1 MKNHNFAS
9 KIITFFVVMI
19 SFAIL
24 SSSQAFADDSD
35 LKCYLDG
42 KQLHFNVSPI
52 LKDGVTYVPMRSI
65 FEALGATIKWDN
77 HAKSVSAVKG
87 DINIFYLVKEGRV
100 IVNAKEN
107 EHVLKGINFQNNTLV
122 PLRFISEVLGSSVTW
137 DEGAKSIYITSP
149 VAEEKLIAPV
159 NRTISVGSQEQSKS
173 LSDER
178 NRFVINVK
186 HYGIKNNQL
195 YSLLEFSNMDN
206 KDISINFKPGD
217 QKIIKTFSKE
227 KDPMPTLKIENCTE
241 VTHKVVIDNIGGNIY
256 KIPEFSVNQA
266 CVSSNQ
272 SQQDALDVWRNN
284 NSGLSELGSNLV
296 SVRKYIQDQ
305 TGGLQNFVIPANKAE
320 QLILVAPVGGKDRLV
335 VEGSYFVGGLSN
347 KTIEFQLDY
356 EVVSELDLGI
366 YSYIYTEPVY

>member
-9 KIITFFVVMI
+9 KMITFFMVMI
-19 SFAIL
+19 SFAVL
-24 SSSQAFADDSD
+24 FSSQALADDSD

-42 KQLHFNVSPI
+42 KQIHFNVSPI

>member
-19 SFAIL
+19 SFAVL
-24 SSSQAFADDSD
+24 FSSQAFADDSD

-107 EHVLKGINFQNNTLV
+107 EHVLKGINFQNYTLV

>member
-19 SFAIL
+19 SFAVL
-24 SSSQAFADDSD
+24 FSSQAFADDSD

-241 VTHKVVIDNIGGNIY
+241 VTHKVVIDNMGGNIY

>member
-9 KIITFFVVMI
+9 KVITFFVVMI
-19 SFAIL
+19 SFAVL
-24 SSSQAFADDSD
+24 FSSQAFADDSD

>member
-19 SFAIL
+19 SFAVL
-24 SSSQAFADDSD
+24 FSSQAFADDSD

-305 TGGLQNFVIPANKAE
+305 TGGLQNFMIPANKAE

>member
-9 KIITFFVVMI
+9 KMITFFMVMI
-19 SFAIL
+19 SFAVL
-24 SSSQAFADDSD
+24 FSSQALADDSD

-52 LKDGVTYVPMRSI
+52 LKDGVTYVPMRAI

-87 DINIFYLVKEGRV
+87 DINIFYLVREGRV
-100 IVNAKEN
+100 IVNAKEH
-107 EHVLKGINFQNNTLV
+107 EQVLKGINFQNNTLV

-206 KDISINFKPGD
+206 KDISISFKSGD

-241 VTHKVVIDNIGGNIY
+241 VTHKVVIDNMGGNIY

-272 SQQDALDVWRNN
+272 SQQDALDEWRNN

-347 KTIEFQLDY
+347 KIIEFQLAY

>member
-9 KIITFFVVMI
+9 KMITFFMVMI
-19 SFAIL
+19 SFAVL
-24 SSSQAFADDSD
+24 FSSQALADDSD

-52 LKDGVTYVPMRSI
+52 LKDGVTYVPMRAI

-100 IVNAKEN
+100 IVNAKEH
-107 EHVLKGINFQNNTLV
+107 EQVLKGINFQNNTLV

-206 KDISINFKPGD
+206 KDISISFKSGD

-241 VTHKVVIDNIGGNIY
+241 VTHKVVIDNMGGNIY

-272 SQQDALDVWRNN
+272 SQQDALDEWRNN

-347 KTIEFQLDY
+347 KIIEFQLDY

>member
-9 KIITFFVVMI
+9 KIITFFMVMI
-19 SFAIL
+19 SFAVL
-24 SSSQAFADDSD
+24 FSSQAFADDSD

-305 TGGLQNFVIPANKAE
+305 TGGLQNFMIPANKAE

>member
-19 SFAIL
+19 SFAVL
-24 SSSQAFADDSD
+24 FSSQAFADDSD

>member
-19 SFAIL
+19 SFAVL
-24 SSSQAFADDSD
+24 SSSQAFAEDSD

-52 LKDGVTYVPMRSI
+52 LKDGVTYIPMRAI

-87 DINIFYLVKEGRV
+87 DINI
-100 IVNAKEN
+100 
-107 EHVLKGINFQNNTLV
+107 KGINFQNNTLV

-137 DEGAKSIYITSP
+137 DEGTKSIYITSP
-149 VAEEKLIAPV
+149 VAEEKIIAPV

-206 KDISINFKPGD
+206 KDISINFKSGD

-256 KIPEFSVNQA
+256 KIPELSVNQA

>member
-9 KIITFFVVMI
+9 KMITFFMVMI
-19 SFAIL
+19 SFAVL
-24 SSSQAFADDSD
+24 FSSQALADDSD

-52 LKDGVTYVPMRSI
+52 LKDGVTYVPMRAI

-87 DINIFYLVKEGRV
+87 DINIFYLVREGRV
-100 IVNAKEN
+100 IVNAKEH
-107 EHVLKGINFQNNTLV
+107 EQVLKGINFQNNTLV

-206 KDISINFKPGD
+206 KDISISFKSGD

-241 VTHKVVIDNIGGNIY
+241 VTHKVVIDNMGGNIY

-272 SQQDALDVWRNN
+272 SQQDALDEWRNN

-347 KTIEFQLDY
+347 KIIEFQLDY

>member
-19 SFAIL
+19 SFAVL
-24 SSSQAFADDSD
+24 SSSQAFAEDSD

-52 LKDGVTYVPMRSI
+52 LKDGVTYVPMRAI

-100 IVNAKEN
+100 IVNAKEH
-107 EHVLKGINFQNNTLV
+107 EQVLKGINFQNNTLV

-137 DEGAKSIYITSP
+137 DEGTKSIYITSP
-149 VAEEKLIAPV
+149 VAEEKIIAPV

-178 NRFVINVK
+178 NRFVIIVK

-206 KDISINFKPGD
+206 KDISINFKSGD

-272 SQQDALDVWRNN
+272 SQQDALDVWRND